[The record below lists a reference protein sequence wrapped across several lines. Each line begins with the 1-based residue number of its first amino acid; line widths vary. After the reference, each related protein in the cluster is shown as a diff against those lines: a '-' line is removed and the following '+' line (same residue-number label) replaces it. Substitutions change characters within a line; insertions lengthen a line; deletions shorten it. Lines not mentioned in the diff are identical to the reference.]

1 MGCSNRDFLK
11 YEAWDGVHG
20 NGEMGECFC
29 REYGNMG
36 IWEMSDIE
44 YDTQLTNAI
53 SLAGI

>member
-1 MGCSNRDFLK
+1 MAFMGVASWANVFAG
-11 YEAWDGVHG
+11 Y
-20 NGEMGECFC
+20 
-29 REYGNMG
+29 MG

>member
-1 MGCSNRDFLK
+1 
-11 YEAWDGVHG
+11 
-20 NGEMGECFC
+20 MGECFC

-36 IWEMSDIE
+36 IWGFWEMSDIE